1 VTKKI
6 EIYTSPFCPYCHAAK
21 RLLTAKGVT
30 FEEID
35 VMMAPAKRK
44 EMSARAGGATSV
56 PQVFVDGDHIG
67 DCDGIHALDAK
78 GALNVILGLG

>member
-1 VTKKI
+1 MTKKI

-30 FEEID
+30 FDEID

-44 EMSARAGGATSV
+44 EMAARAGARTV
-56 PQVFVDGDHIG
+56 PQIFADGEHIG
-67 DCDGIHALDAK
+67 DCDGIHALDARGK
-78 GALNVILGLG
+78 LDAKLGLG